1 MRHHDV
7 ETHRLAQYAEQAALE
22 SAIVYKKTIRT
33 ETGLTVALSAEKD
46 RVTLLQHTL
55 DSTLEEKIAIT
66 HELKNGT
73 FTLTLAQTLSVPQ
86 R

>member
-1 MRHHDV
+1 M
-7 ETHRLAQYAEQAALE
+7 ETQRLAHYAEQAAIE
-22 SAIVYKKTIRT
+22 RAIVSKKAIRT

-55 DSTLEEKIAIT
+55 DSTLAENIAIT

-73 FTLTLAQTLSVPQ
+73 FTLTLAQTLSVAK

>member
-1 MRHHDV
+1 M
-7 ETHRLAQYAEQAALE
+7 
-22 SAIVYKKTIRT
+22 IRT

-55 DSTLEEKIAIT
+55 DSTLAENIAIT

-73 FTLTLAQTLSVPQ
+73 FTLSTALIFSLSKLFPQTSAVQKPDKL
-86 R
+86 